1 MTPASHTDS
10 TVSLSC
16 QAPYKRAQLFEAI
29 RVLEG
34 AGQRGPAGDDGH
46 SLADRRVA
54 ISEAYFRLA
63 IMPGTELPDSL
74 TYIQKA
80 IEYDP
85 FHPKLFFHLGRLLH
99 RAGDYQGA
107 IQAYREALRHAPTS
121 HRAYVHLAIALLEL
135 EENEKTLGRS
145 ILETLMRGDEAKLPE
160 HLAEVDESIRAQRAA
175 SAGKKRQPM
184 TRLNTPQGQGG
195 PGPSQNA
202 TSCRWQ
208 GVWRLSLVE
217 LLSRQKFIRKQ
228 IDKQLEAGANFLK
241 DDQGVAEYAVACL
254 FLLLCGESLR
264 ETAKEVSRLLESD
277 AAKRHVEHAAVR
289 LVTATAALAAVEAP
303 EEFVSRAAEALQADL
318 LPAELICHL
327 HYAKYGPQHSH
338 TLDESLRLLDAYPER
353 LRQHDCFRELR
364 IAVLEGYARRAWSD
378 ERFEQAKLLWR
389 ETIPL
394 DPNRIT
400 VAHNLALAAAR
411 TRSLDDYNS
420 AWERSFELRYLYAA
434 AAGDAQVLLEERRV
448 MHLSFVQQ
456 SERRYQDF
464 SKATDPDQKKRENI
478 EAWLADRD
486 AFATWLR
493 EWDLYYLNSRL
504 RFRSPVHLLGVPRDA
519 TADTVTEAR
528 DILLRHIDVSLRTQ
542 HWGGIKTFCEM
553 ADQLV
558 KGAAER
564 ANDLVARARD
574 PYYEE
579 EKTEADALTQE
590 TLKRGFLLGQ
600 DVLASLASGPEAQR
614 AALAAEVG
622 RRLFALPWKILQP
635 SCAARGWIDYD
646 FDLTAYFENK
656 FLGTVHSAQKEPQ
669 SEREAAQMLAALN
682 EYIHI
687 LPHRVELRPARCKI
701 LLSSKKNE
709 AAYTSAIDALPLVAQ
724 VEDEERAKSFEAV
737 LLNLADR
744 AAQEELPQRIRN
756 ILNRSGGMTEAD
768 AEAVLGA
775 GQTVL
780 ERFARA
786 GGFRLYLCKL
796 HLQLG
801 GVRHVAEATRLLKQG
816 LELALTNTQRD
827 EFLDLLGKAN
837 SAEKTAF
844 VMEEVKKLLDG
855 ASQRAKEIVEEVK
868 QDASAESLR
877 KGLEVIVGAIR
888 DARRAAEMAA
898 GAGLQ
903 EAKGQAE
910 KLLRQ
915 LTSVEQRLQQL
926 QRG

>member
-10 TVSLSC
+10 TASGSGQALS
-16 QAPYKRAQLFEAI
+16 KRVQLFEAI
-29 RVLEG
+29 RVLESK
-34 AGQRGPAGDDGH
+34 GQDGPAAGRTEAG
-46 SLADRRVA
+46 RRVA
-54 ISEAYFRLA
+54 ISEAYFRLV
-63 IMPGTELPDSL
+63 ILPGTELPDAL
-74 TYIQKA
+74 IYIQKA

-99 RAGDYQGA
+99 RTGDYQGA

-160 HLAEVDESIRAQRAA
+160 HLAAVDESIRAQRSTA
-175 SAGKKRQPM
+175 AGKKRQPV
-184 TRLNTPQGQGG
+184 TRLATPQGQGS
-195 PGPSQNA
+195 PGPLPTA
-202 TSCRWQ
+202 PSCRWQ

-217 LLSRQKFIRKQ
+217 LLSRQKLIPKQ
-228 IDKQLEAGANFLK
+228 IDKQLEVGANFLK

-254 FLLLCGESLR
+254 FRLLCGESLR
-264 ETAKEVSRLLESD
+264 ETTKEVLRLLEGGE
-277 AAKRHVEHAAVR
+277 AKRHAEHAAVR
-289 LVTATAALAAVEAP
+289 LVTATATLAAVEAP
-303 EEFVSRAAEALQADL
+303 EEFVARAAEALQADA
-318 LPAELICHL
+318 LPAELICYL
-327 HYAKYGPQHSH
+327 HYDKYGPQHSH
-338 TLDESLRLLDAYPER
+338 ALDESLRLLDAYPER

-378 ERFEQAKLLWR
+378 ERIEQAKLLWR

-394 DPNRIT
+394 DPHRIA

-434 AAGDAQVLLEERRV
+434 AAGDVQVLLEERRV

-464 SKATDPDQKKRENI
+464 SKAADPDQQKKENI

-486 AFATWLR
+486 AFTTWLR

-528 DILLRHIDVSLRTQ
+528 DNLLRHIDVSLRTQ
-542 HWGGIKTFCEM
+542 HWGGIKTFCEL
-553 ADQLV
+553 ADGLV

-564 ANDLVARARD
+564 ANDLVARTRD
-574 PYYEE
+574 PFYEE
-579 EKTEADALTQE
+579 EKAEADALTQE

-600 DVLASLASGPEAQR
+600 DVLSSLASGSEAQR
-614 AALAAEVG
+614 IAVAATVG
-622 RRLFALPWKILQP
+622 HRLFALPWKILQP
-635 SCAARGWIDYD
+635 SCAARGWIPLDL
-646 FDLTAYFENK
+646 DLTEYFEDR
-656 FLGTVHSAQKEPQ
+656 FLGTVYSAQKEPQ
-669 SEREAAQMLAALN
+669 SEREGAQMLSALD
-682 EYIHI
+682 EYIRI
-687 LPHRVELRPARCKI
+687 LPHRIELRPARCKL

-709 AAYTSAIDALPLVAQ
+709 AAYNSALDALPLVAQ
-724 VEDEERAKSFEAV
+724 VEEEERAKSFEAI
-737 LLNLADR
+737 LLNLVDK

-756 ILNRSGGMTEAD
+756 ILYGSGGMTEAD
-768 AEAVLGA
+768 ADALLGA
-775 GQTVL
+775 GRTVL
-780 ERFARA
+780 ERFPRA
-786 GGFRLYLCKL
+786 GGFRLYLCRL

-801 GVRHVAEATRLLKQG
+801 GARHVADAAFLLKQG
-816 LELALTNTQRD
+816 LELALTDTQRD
-827 EFLDLLGKAN
+827 DFLNLLGKAN

-844 VMEEVKKLLDG
+844 VVKEVKRLLDG
-855 ASQRAKEIVEEVK
+855 ASQRANEIVEEVK
-868 QDASAESLR
+868 QDASAETVR
-877 KGLEVIVGAIR
+877 KGLEVIAGATR
-888 DARRAAEMAA
+888 DARRAAELAA

-915 LTSVEQRLQQL
+915 LASVEQRLQQL
-926 QRG
+926 LRG

>member
-1 MTPASHTDS
+1 MTPASHTDGAAS
-10 TVSLSC
+10 RYG

-29 RVLEG
+29 RVLES
-34 AGQRGPAGDDGH
+34 AGQRDPDGGERH

-63 IMPGTELPDSL
+63 ILPGTELPDSL
-74 TYIQKA
+74 TYIQQA

-107 IQAYREALRHAPTS
+107 VQSYREALRHAPTS

-145 ILETLMRGDEAKLPE
+145 ILETLMRGDEAKLPG
-160 HLAEVDESIRAQRAA
+160 HLAEVDESIRAQRSAA
-175 SAGKKRQPM
+175 AGKRRQPAA
-184 TRLNTPQGQGG
+184 RPNSPQGQSG
-195 PGPSQNA
+195 PGAPANA

-241 DDQGVAEYAVACL
+241 DDRGVAEYAVACL
-254 FLLLCGESLR
+254 FLLLCGETLK
-264 ETAKEVSRLLESD
+264 ETAKEVSRLLEGG
-277 AAKRHVEHAAVR
+277 AAKRHAGHAAVR
-289 LVTATAALAAVEAP
+289 LVTETAALTAVEAP
-303 EEFVSRAAEALQADL
+303 EEFAARAAEALQAEV
-318 LPAELICHL
+318 LPAELVCYL
-327 HYAKYGPQHSH
+327 HYAKYGPQHSRAI
-338 TLDESLRLLDAYPER
+338 DESLRLLDAYPER

-364 IAVLEGYARRAWSD
+364 IAVLEGYARRAWGN

-394 DPNRIT
+394 DPNRIA

-411 TRSLDDYNS
+411 TRSRDDYNS

-434 AAGDAQVLLEERRV
+434 AAGDVQVLLEERRV

-464 SKATDPDQKKRENI
+464 SKAANTDQQKRENI

-486 AFATWLR
+486 AFTTWLR

-519 TADTVTEAR
+519 TAETVAEAR
-528 DILLRHIDVSLRTQ
+528 DSLLRHIDLSLRTQ
-542 HWGGIKTFCEM
+542 PWGGIKTFCEL
-553 ADQLV
+553 ADRLV
-558 KGAAER
+558 NRAAEQ
-564 ANDLVARARD
+564 ADDLVARARD

-579 EKTEADALTQE
+579 EKAEADALTQE

-600 DVLASLASGPEAQR
+600 DVLTSLAAGSEAQKLAV
-614 AALAAEVG
+614 AAAVG
-622 RRLFALPWKILQP
+622 RRLFSLPWKILQP
-635 SCAARGWIDYD
+635 SCVARGWIPYD
-646 FDLTAYFENK
+646 LDLTTYFEDR
-656 FLGTVHSAQKEPQ
+656 FLRAVHAAQNEPR
-669 SEREAAQMLAALN
+669 SEREAAQMLSALDD
-682 EYIHI
+682 YIRI
-687 LPHRVELRPARCKI
+687 LPHRVELRPARCKL

-724 VEDEERAKSFEAV
+724 VEEEDVAESFEAV
-737 LLNLADR
+737 LLNLADK
-744 AAQEELPQRIRN
+744 AAHEEMPQRIKS
-756 ILNRSGGMTEAD
+756 ILDSRGGMTEAH
-768 AEAVLGA
+768 AEAVLREGHA
-775 GQTVL
+775 VL

-816 LELALTNTQRD
+816 LELALTDTQRR

-844 VMEEVKKLLDG
+844 VVEEVRKLLDG
-855 ASQRAKEIVEEVK
+855 ASQRANETVEAVKE
-868 QDASAESLR
+868 DASPESLR
-877 KGLEVIVGAIR
+877 KGLEVIEGAIR
-888 DARRAAEMAA
+888 DARRAAEVAA
-898 GAGLQ
+898 GAGLH
-903 EAKGQAE
+903 EAKAQAE

-915 LTSVEQRLQQL
+915 LSGVEQRLRQL